1 MRTTMPEM
9 YWHLMDGPSIGGI
22 NCAVCG
28 RFSPLNDHHV
38 VFRSQG
44 KLFRD
49 GKEVPKP
56 TIRLCGNGN
65 HLRDANGREYCHGKA
80 HHGLLHFDFRD
91 GAWWVLETDEPCK
104 AQEAWAMEGW
114 LKLDDFYR
122 HEKIIDHYAALREAT
137 FERGIYYDDWEDE

>member
-9 YWHLMDGPSIGGI
+9 FWHLMDGPSIKGAT
-22 NCAVCG
+22 CAVCG
-28 RFSPLNDHHV
+28 RWSPLNDHHV

-65 HLRDANGREYCHGKA
+65 NGTYYCHGKA
-80 HHGLLHFDFRD
+80 HHGLLHFDYRD
-91 GAWWVLETDEPCK
+91 GAWWVLETREPCK
-104 AQEAWAMEGW
+104 VQEAWEMDGW
-114 LKLDDFYR
+114 LKLDWLYKEERSIERSAD
-122 HEKIIDHYAALREAT
+122 LREAI
-137 FERGIYYDDWEDE
+137 FERGIDYDG